1 MLRRPEKTVFS
12 CVLAVYYKHMSIDE
26 QRNNAE
32 QAPLHSNAYGE
43 VAGADGSAVG
53 DVGLSLDQRRQLDSN
68 RHYVASYKQSALG
81 SSFVPPDMRH
91 YHARATNPARVR
103 DQSATANGRQR
114 MNATK
119 TQLVVPKRQT
129 GSSGGGFS
137 EPPARG
143 YNPYS

>member
-1 MLRRPEKTVFS
+1 
-12 CVLAVYYKHMSIDE
+12 MSIDE

-91 YHARATNPARVR
+91 YHARSTDTKRIR
-103 DQSATANGRQR
+103 DQSTPNGRQR
-114 MNATK
+114 MNASSP
-119 TQLVVPKRQT
+119 QLVVPKRQIGRG
-129 GSSGGGFS
+129 GSGFT
-137 EPPARG
+137 EPSARG